1 MSRAKVEKI
10 DGTQREL
17 IRMNAF
23 KLDLMTLLAIFVILA
38 VIVTM
43 ALGASDDDKI
53 SVGVF
58 NSSTTNSAFASAI
71 DSTSVNR
78 TSQAVLPN
86 SKFVSRS
93 WQ

>member
-1 MSRAKVEKI
+1 
-10 DGTQREL
+10 
-17 IRMNAF
+17 MNAF
-23 KLDLMTLLAIFVILA
+23 KLDLMTLLALFVILA

-43 ALGASDDDKI
+43 AFGASDDDKT

-58 NSSTTNSAFASAI
+58 NSTSNSAFTSVI

-78 TSQAVLPN
+78 TSQAVMPN

-93 WQ
+93 WR